1 MARKK
6 ARTINPTPAG
16 QKGVK
21 TLFAQTE
28 CKLKIP
34 PGHPGRK
41 IPETKEE
48 KSFFINL
55 ESGNA
60 MDIEVFEAL
69 QKVKQV
75 RSVLYRD
82 DLRVVECICTTK
94 EERDHLVGSDIPI
107 QNKQPIRPLKPRHL
121 VPRLLYIRL
130 ANLSVD
136 VDESE
141 VRQAIIN
148 HWSQYGDVIDAAPHK
163 VKGTNWVTRRW
174 DLLLTIEKT
183 AQKLEA
189 PVAFDLLGRNIVA
202 AWPGSPPSC
211 LACQSAGHQAKK
223 CPSRKSK
230 AGDAFDPERQSMSHP
245 SYAETTKTGSDS
257 SPVPQ
262 SQPQTSE
269 SARSGNADVKQKST
283 PGSTSQSGQGAKSG
297 VYASIHNP
305 SAQKTAAPG
314 SDVAA
319 VTETS
324 EIGITEIEEDT
335 RSLSPISQLASE
347 VGRPS
352 TPVSQISQSTAE
364 QTTQRSEAGKR
375 VMRYDAEKDMRDRL
389 PTDVR
394 IFLEAQKWCIIC
406 SFDHPEKECPERW
419 KEPDA
424 DDVQNMVNWVRSYM
438 EEHKKKNKRTTRSG
452 SNRASSSTPTPM
464 PVDSYAPQTRSTKK
478 NKK

>member
-1 MARKK
+1 MRLTKGISDDLFPLSPLPPAKFSQFSKNKSIVYINSSVECEYTRKK
-6 ARTINPTPAG
+6 ARIINPTPTG

-21 TLFAQTE
+21 TPFAQME
-28 CKLKIP
+28 CKLKIL

-60 MDIEVFEAL
+60 TDIEVFEAL

-141 VRQAIIN
+141 VRQAIID

-174 DLLLTIEKT
+174 DLLLTIEKM

-230 AGDAFDPERQSMSHP
+230 AGDAFDPERKSMSHP
-245 SYAETTKTGSDS
+245 GNAETTKSGPNS

-262 SQPQTSE
+262 TQPKTSG
-269 SARSGNADVKQKST
+269 SAKSGDADVQQKST
-283 PGSTSQSGQGAKSG
+283 PGSTSKSGQETKSG
-297 VYASIHNP
+297 VYVSIHNP
-305 SAQKTAAPG
+305 SAQKTAAP
-314 SDVAA
+314 SSEVAA
-319 VTETS
+319 ATETS
-324 EIGITEIEEDT
+324 DSEMVGCPST
-335 RSLSPISQLASE
+335 PISQI
-347 VGRPS
+347 
-352 TPVSQISQSTAE
+352 TQSTAE
-364 QTTQRSEAGKR
+364 QTTPRSEAGKR
-375 VMRYDAEKDMRDRL
+375 VMRFDAEKDMRDRL

-424 DDVQNMVNWVRSYM
+424 DDVQNMVN
-438 EEHKKKNKRTTRSG
+438 
-452 SNRASSSTPTPM
+452 
-464 PVDSYAPQTRSTKK
+464 
-478 NKK
+478 

>member
-136 VDESE
+136 VEE
-141 VRQAIIN
+141 AEIRQAILD
-148 HWSQYGDVIDAAPHK
+148 HWSHYGDVVDAAPHK
-163 VKGTNWVTRRW
+163 VKGTNWITRRW

-189 PVAFDLLGRNIVA
+189 LVAFDLLGRNIVA

-223 CPSRKSK
+223 CPLRKSK
-230 AGDAFDPERQSMSHP
+230 AGDAFDPERKSMSHP
-245 SYAETTKTGSDS
+245 GNAETTKFGPDS

-262 SQPQTSE
+262 TQPKTSG
-269 SARSGNADVKQKST
+269 SAKSGDADVQQKST
-283 PGSTSQSGQGAKSG
+283 PGSTSKSGQDTKSG

-305 SAQKTAAPG
+305 STQKTAAL
-314 SDVAA
+314 SSE
-319 VTETS
+319 VTAETVIS
-324 EIGITEIEEDT
+324 ESTIEIEVASRPT
-335 RSLSPISQLASE
+335 TPISQMIQL
-347 VGRPS
+347 P
-352 TPVSQISQSTAE
+352 AE
-364 QTTQRSEAGKR
+364 QTTPRSEAGKR
-375 VMRYDAEKDMRDRL
+375 VARFDAEKAMRQLLPSDVTIYLDAQDDCVVCGGDHATAGCLYRWSELESDQAERVTSNIREVMRIQKERL
-389 PTDVR
+389 QRSHVR
-394 IFLEAQKWCIIC
+394 PPRTISNTSMAV
-406 SFDHPEKECPERW
+406 
-419 KEPDA
+419 EP
-424 DDVQNMVNWVRSYM
+424 VFGLPV
-438 EEHKKKNKRTTRSG
+438 TRS
-452 SNRASSSTPTPM
+452 
-464 PVDSYAPQTRSTKK
+464 QKK

>member
-21 TLFAQTE
+21 TPFAQTE

-60 MDIEVFEAL
+60 TDIEVFEAL

-141 VRQAIIN
+141 VRQAIID

-230 AGDAFDPERQSMSHP
+230 AGDAFDPERKSMSHP
-245 SYAETTKTGSDS
+245 GNAETTKSGPDS

-262 SQPQTSE
+262 TQPKTSGSAE
-269 SARSGNADVKQKST
+269 SGDANVQQKST
-283 PGSTSQSGQGAKSG
+283 PGSTSKSGQDTKSG

-305 SAQKTAAPG
+305 LSQKTAAPV
-314 SDVAA
+314 SEVAA
-319 VTETS
+319 ETKTS
-324 EIGITEIEEDT
+324 E
-335 RSLSPISQLASE
+335 SE
-347 VGRPS
+347 TVERPS
-352 TPVSQISQSTAE
+352 TPDSQPILLTAE
-364 QTTQRSEAGKR
+364 QTTPLSESGKR
-375 VMRYDAEKDMRDRL
+375 MLRYDAERRMREEL
-389 PTDVR
+389 PPAV
-394 IFLEAQKWCIIC
+394 FLFMESQKWCLIC
-406 SFDHPEKECPERW
+406 ANEHPTKECPDRW
-419 KEPDA
+419 REPEE
-424 DDVQNMVNWVRSYM
+424 DDIANLITWVRSYM
-438 EEHKKKNKRTTRSG
+438 EEHKKKKKTTRSG
-452 SNRASSSTPTPM
+452 SHWASSSTSTPM
-464 PVDSYAPQTRSTKK
+464 SVDSYAPQLRSSKK